1 MNINI
6 FLYPIVAV
14 VALLILHSFASSDM
28 VQLATQGSYF
38 SGLIQAFMGGY
49 GNTIPALAALI
60 CSILGIMRNLLS
72 TNGGFGALISGKLI
86 GLVNTL
92 ITAIAVFGN
101 GVLAYLKFSDGGGI
115 YTNMLGTS
123 IFEIVICV
131 VLIFAFFLKPKKSTD
146 N

>member
-1 MNINI
+1 MNINM
-6 FLYPIVAV
+6 LVYPIVTV
-14 VALLILHSFASSDM
+14 VALMILHSYANSDM

-49 GNTIPALAALI
+49 GNTVPALAALI

-101 GVLAYLKFSDGGGI
+101 GVLAYLKFSDAGGI
-115 YTNMLGTS
+115 YTNLLGTS
-123 IFEIVICV
+123 IFEIVICAG
-131 VLIFAFFLKPKKSTD
+131 LILAFFLKPKKASD